1 MMGGDF
7 GSQAGALLMIPVLLI
22 VLVIGA
28 GLGIGLWQA
37 ASWLWQLVF

>member
-22 VLVIGA
+22 VLTIGA
-28 GLGIGLWQA
+28 GLGIGLFMAGQ
-37 ASWLWQLVF
+37 WLWQLAF

>member
-7 GSQAGALLMIPVLLI
+7 GSQAGAFLMIPVLLI
-22 VLVIGA
+22 VLAIGA
-28 GLGIGLWQA
+28 GMGIGLFMA

>member
-1 MMGGDF
+1 MGGDF
-7 GSQAGALLMIPVLLI
+7 GSAAGAFLMIPVLLI

-28 GLGIGLWQA
+28 GLGIGLWHA